1 MQRRL
6 RAKTPA
12 PPQRPVAELEDFAK
26 LEDPNARCS
35 SYLVT
40 FPHPQ
45 AAVSASGVPLRAPES
60 FSRAQLRDALLDS
73 CAHPEHR
80 DARARQQGSAVQ
92 LNQLGVFKELHVAN
106 AQGQVHG
113 HAYSPVPGDTRG
125 FRLLPVRRA
134 LLTRHGLASHW
145 SPHEGYLSAVRYCF
159 WPTPK
164 KPTATLDK
172 DYLSCARSPPHPPLH
187 ECCREPNTA
196 D

>member
-12 PPQRPVAELEDFAK
+12 RPQRPVAELEDFAK

-45 AAVSASGVPLRAPES
+45 VAVSASGVHLRAPES
-60 FSRAQLRDALLDS
+60 FYRAQLRDALLDS

-80 DARARQQGSAVQ
+80 DARARQHGSAVQ

-125 FRLLPVRRA
+125 FQFLPVRRA

-145 SPHEGYLSAVRYCF
+145 SPHEGY
-159 WPTPK
+159 
-164 KPTATLDK
+164 
-172 DYLSCARSPPHPPLH
+172 
-187 ECCREPNTA
+187 
-196 D
+196 